1 MYNSWCSIGWIWW
14 YVYVKIIV
22 NLNCMN
28 WLYCTL
34 HGMVGLETETV
45 KLWVHTIFRQ
55 WPYCGKRRSDLDPE
69 GKHRWW
75 NFGSTISRRWPYY
88 GKRRS
93 DLDPEWKHRWWNL
106 GSTSRY
112 RIRIRWVVL
121 WVTCIIVHVMYVC
134 WCVWLCAN
142 VVVVWIMVMCQGC
155 EYSDNRFT
163 WLMRWKWIPWVRIL

>member
-1 MYNSWCSIGWIWW
+1 MYACMYNSWCSIGWIWW
-14 YVYVKIIV
+14 HVYVKIIV
-22 NLNCMN
+22 SLNCMH

-34 HGMVGLETETV
+34 HGMVVL
-45 KLWVHTIFRQ
+45 KQ
-55 WPYCGKRRSDLDPE
+55 RR
-69 GKHRWW
+69 W

-93 DLDPEWKHRWWNL
+93 DLDPEGKHRWWNL

-121 WVTCIIVHVMYVC
+121 WVTCIFVHVMYVC

-142 VVVVWIMVMCQGC
+142 IVVVWIMVMCQGC

-163 WLMRWKWIPWVRIL
+163 WLMCWKWIPWVRMLQVIKWTWSLCIALFIAISFT

>member
-1 MYNSWCSIGWIWW
+1 MHACTIVDVPLVGFDGMCMLRLLWILIAWIG
-14 YVYVKIIV
+14 YIV
-22 NLNCMN
+22 HCMAWLVLKQRRWNCGFT
-28 WLYCTL
+28 WFY
-34 HGMVGLETETV
+34 
-45 KLWVHTIFRQ
+45 RR

-75 NFGSTISRRWPYY
+75 N
-88 GKRRS
+88 
-93 DLDPEWKHRWWNL
+93 L

-112 RIRIRWVVL
+112 RIRICWVVL

-142 VVVVWIMVMCQGC
+142 IVVVWIMVMCQGC

-163 WLMRWKWIPWVRIL
+163 WLTCWKWIPWVRMLQVIKWTWSLCIALFIAISFT